1 MPLELESYRKKLER
15 MKGRRQEIENNII
28 ATQLDL
34 KQKQKEHRRHE
45 QAREVIQIV
54 ALKTQEK
61 LSYHISEITSLALNT
76 VFQDP
81 YALTA
86 EFVQRRNKT
95 ECDLYFVRNEEK
107 VDPLSASGG
116 GAVDVAAFAL
126 RVASWSMQ
134 RPRSRNTLVLDEPF
148 RYLSANLLPLAGEM
162 LKQISERLKL
172 QIIMVSHCEELIDAA
187 DKVFQVTIKKGKSTV
202 SEKSRNGNA

>member
-1 MPLELESYRKKLER
+1 MPSELESYRKKLER
-15 MKGRRQEIENNII
+15 MKGRRQEIENNISDTQI
-28 ATQLDL
+28 AL
-34 KQKQKEHRRHE
+34 KERQREYRRHE

-95 ECDLYFVRNEEK
+95 ECDLYFVRDDEK

-134 RPRSRNTLVLDEPF
+134 RPRSRNTLILDEPF
-148 RYLSANLLPLAGEM
+148 RYLSSNLLPLAGEM
-162 LKQISERLKL
+162 LKEISEKLKL
-172 QIIMVSHCEELIDAA
+172 QIIMVSHCEELIEAA
-187 DKVFQVTIKKGKSTV
+187 DKTFTVTIKKGVSTV
-202 SEKSRNGNA
+202 NEKKEN